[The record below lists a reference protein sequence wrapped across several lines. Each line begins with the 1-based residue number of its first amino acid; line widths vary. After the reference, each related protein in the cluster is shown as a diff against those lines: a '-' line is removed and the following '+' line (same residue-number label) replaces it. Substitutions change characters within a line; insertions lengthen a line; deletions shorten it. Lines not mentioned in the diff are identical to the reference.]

1 MSTDR
6 FKDRLAKMGLDA
18 APFSEED
25 LTAKYEQ
32 RKSGA
37 VVSQSAYQ
45 VDSLNSNRGVVY
57 LSTVPLDM
65 RPTEVRLYFNE
76 YGTIMRQ
83 KFIPYPKKLN
93 SSGKNL
99 KSLQFKEGYLEFEN
113 KKDAE
118 KAVLGLNG
126 KLVAVKRFRKAHG
139 QTWNC
144 KLLHKFSWDTL
155 LEKKEKELRE
165 LKFKEHKAKDEERQI
180 NETYRKMVA
189 MKKQRVDLL
198 AKSRDEYDERRKG
211 EGEDASEGEEEGSDG
226 QQCEVEEVVA
236 APTPK
241 RKATVAAVASPT
253 QDGDEVEKA
262 SPTST
267 KKALSPLAAKKLLAL
282 RQKRAREAAQE

>member
-1 MSTDR
+1 MSADR

-37 VVSQSAYQ
+37 IVSQSAHQ
-45 VDSLNSNRGVVY
+45 VDSLNSNRAVVY

-65 RPTEVRLYFNE
+65 RPSEVRLHFNE

-83 KFIPYPKKLN
+83 KFIPYPKKMN
-93 SSGKNL
+93 QSGKSL

-118 KAVLGLNG
+118 KAIIGLNG
-126 KLVAVKRFRKAHG
+126 KMVAVKRFRKAHG

-144 KLLHKFSWDTL
+144 KLLPKFSWDTL

-198 AKSRDEYDERRKG
+198 AKSRREEREN
-211 EGEDASEGEEEGSDG
+211 EGEEDISEEEEGSDG
-226 QQCEVEEVVA
+226 QQCEEEVVVP

-241 RKATVAAVASPT
+241 RKAARTTVATPANNEEAPSSPSS
-253 QDGDEVEKA
+253 A
-262 SPTST
+262 

-282 RQKRAREAAQE
+282 RQKRAREATQE